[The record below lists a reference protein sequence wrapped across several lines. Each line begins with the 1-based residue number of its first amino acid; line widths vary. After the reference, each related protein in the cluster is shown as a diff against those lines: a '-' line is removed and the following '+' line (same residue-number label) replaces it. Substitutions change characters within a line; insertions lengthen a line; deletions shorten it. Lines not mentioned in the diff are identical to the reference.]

1 MTIEKH
7 FADEKCILYRI
18 QKVFISYMSRF
29 YSDPK
34 IASRDIEA
42 MTNQIKQFL
51 ILMRETVFDYY
62 NLASFTDED
71 LYALMTNEEN
81 VLTVLTSILFK
92 DKGFYQL
99 VFNAIVDFN
108 MDNDEILSQI
118 LGKLEGSTPQFF
130 GILDEYCLN
139 ELTMKKTADKEMSLG
154 ST

>member
-1 MTIEKH
+1 
-7 FADEKCILYRI
+7 
-18 QKVFISYMSRF
+18 MSRF

-71 LYALMTNEEN
+71 LHALMTNEEN

-99 VFNAIVDFN
+99 VFNAIVEFN

-139 ELTMKKTADKEMSLG
+139 
-154 ST
+154 

>member
-1 MTIEKH
+1 MIIEKH
-7 FADEKCILYRI
+7 FADDKCILYRI

-71 LYALMTNEEN
+71 LHALMTNEEN

-99 VFNAIVDFN
+99 VFNAIVEFN

-139 ELTMKKTADKEMSLG
+139 
-154 ST
+154 